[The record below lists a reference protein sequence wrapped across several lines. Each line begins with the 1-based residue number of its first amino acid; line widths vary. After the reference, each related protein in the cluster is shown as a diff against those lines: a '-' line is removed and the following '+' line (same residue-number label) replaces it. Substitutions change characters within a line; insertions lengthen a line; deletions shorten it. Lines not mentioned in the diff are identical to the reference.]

1 MISERVLNDFNNKKV
16 LITGGTGLIGRE
28 IANILCDA
36 GSDVTVV
43 SLDNIK
49 INKNVKHI
57 HGDLRDFNFCKDIFK
72 FPFLASLIDSASSPS
87 TKSCVKTLP
96 DTFTLMFPPPPV

>member
-1 MISERVLNDFNNKKV
+1 MKYYQILLKKV

-28 IANILCDA
+28 IAKILSDA

-49 INKNVKHI
+49 ISDSVKAYSW
-57 HGDLRDFNFCKDIFK
+57 RPNRF
-72 FPFLASLIDSASSPS
+72 
-87 TKSCVKTLP
+87 
-96 DTFTLMFPPPPV
+96 